1 LSCFQQYRETLRRL
15 EVSELGKFAVLVT
28 LENHKLIRWM
38 ERAGEEE
45 QNGRRALKRTNCGDG
60 S

>member
-28 LENHKLIRWM
+28 LENHKFDGWR
-38 ERAGEEE
+38 E
-45 QNGRRALKRTNCGDG
+45 QEKKNRTEGGR
-60 S
+60 